1 MPSLTPSP
9 LPRLTCRRGSGCPAA
24 APPAPP
30 PHTQA
35 TTPLAPTLVPLEIVP
50 TSILIHNH
58 CYPWSKEK
66 ARLVICTFRDR
77 KETLVDVQQEDSVQ
91 LALASSCGSLK
102 IFMASSEAK
111 PALFFG
117 TS

>member
-35 TTPLAPTLVPLEIVP
+35 TTPLAPTLVPL
-50 TSILIHNH
+50 
-58 CYPWSKEK
+58 SKEK